1 MSGICGYL
9 TLPAEFLAKIPPEIL
24 YGEPMRPKF
33 TAAEPDDENLFF
45 EAAKIVSAA
54 GYGSCQLIGVHFD
67 IGYNRASK
75 LLRRL
80 QAEGILGT
88 EIVDYATGRYELLRP
103 IGFY

>member
-1 MSGICGYL
+1 MSEICGYL
-9 TLPAEFLAKIPPEIL
+9 TLPSDFLEREL
-24 YGEPMRPKF
+24 VTRPKF
-33 TAAEPDDENLFF
+33 TVAEPSDDDLFF

-88 EIVDYATGRYELLRP
+88 EIVDYDTARYELLRP